1 MDGTQPKGNDGLQSG
16 ALKFPSV
23 LMQAVT
29 HIAPA
34 VGTLLSLQFIASL
47 AGVTAP
53 LAFLIAFVI
62 ILTLGV
68 SLTQLAR
75 KFPSAGG
82 YYTYVS
88 RTVHPRAGWFTAW
101 LYFLYDPLATA
112 INLAFMGYFFEIILK
127 SRFGVRFDWW
137 WFFLLALALVT
148 VLVYR
153 GVAISARVMLILGG
167 LELLIIL
174 GVAVSGLVSPGAGG
188 INLDAFVPSNAPNS
202 SGLFLAVIFSIFLF
216 TGFESVAP
224 LAEETANP
232 KKLLPRA
239 IIISICL
246 VAAFFVVCNWAIMIG
261 YGTDNVK
268 GFATAGNNPVIE
280 LAERLWGWGW
290 LAVLFAMVNSIIAV
304 SIACTNAATRV
315 FFSMGRIGALP
326 RWFGAVHPRF
336 KTPKNAVIF
345 QTIVTL
351 VFGLGIGAI
360 LGPDQEFYMMG
371 VAITLGLILVYIAG
385 NVGVFRYYAF
395 ENKKEFNVVLHV
407 ILPLV
412 STVALLFVGYMSIV
426 PFPSF
431 PVGIAPILVGVWIL
445 LGIGLTIFASRTG
458 REEWLDRAA
467 HVYEEP
473 VDVAPEA
480 PEPNVR

>member
-1 MDGTQPKGNDGLQSG
+1 
-16 ALKFPSV
+16 
-23 LMQAVT
+23 MQAVT

-53 LAFLIAFVI
+53 LAFAIAFVI
-62 ILTLGV
+62 ILTLGI

-88 RTVHPRAGWFTAW
+88 RTVHPKAGWFTAW

-112 INLAFMGYFFEIILK
+112 INLAFMGYFFQVILK
-127 SRFGVRFDWW
+127 AQFNIRFDWW
-137 WFFLLALALVT
+137 WFFLLSLALIT

-153 GVAISARVMLILGG
+153 GVAISARVMLTLGG

-174 GVAVSGLVSPGAGG
+174 ALAISGLVSPGPGG
-188 INLDAFVPSNAPNS
+188 ITLDAFIPANAPGA

-239 IIISICL
+239 IIVSIIL
-246 VAAFFVVCNWAIMIG
+246 VGAFFVICNWAIMIG

-268 GFATAGNNPVIE
+268 EFVSSADNPVIA

-290 LAVLFAMVNSIIAV
+290 LLVLFAMVNSIIAV

-326 RWFGAVHPRF
+326 RWFGRVHPRF
-336 KTPKNAVIF
+336 KTPRNAVIF

-351 VFGLGIGAI
+351 VFGLGMGAI
-360 LGPDQEFYMMG
+360 LGPDQEFFMMG

-385 NVGVFRYYAF
+385 NIGVFLYYF
-395 ENKKEFNVVLHV
+395 KEDRKHFNVLLHL
-407 ILPLV
+407 ILPLF
-412 STVALLFVGYMSIV
+412 STVALLVVGYLSII
-426 PFPSF
+426 PFPAF
-431 PVGIAPILVGVWIL
+431 PVGIAPILVAVWIL
-445 LGIGLTIFASRTG
+445 IGIGLTIYASRTG
-458 REEWLDRAA
+458 RGEWLDRAA

-473 VDVAPEA
+473 AEIGLEDSEL
-480 PEPNVR
+480 EKE